1 MFLAANLVRTLLLV
15 KHSQNR
21 ALHLRTGQLLV
32 LKVSLA
38 RGCKLLLLLMM
49 MMHIVCYIRILRKNL
64 RAVSNELLLSEG
76 RTI

>member
-49 MMHIVCYIRILRKNL
+49 MHIVCYIRILRKNL